1 MYFLPSV
8 KSKFVVFQ
16 VKNRRVC
23 AFIQNKHHFT
33 TSVTARKQT
42 IPDESHHSLKP
53 HINIGTIGHIDHG
66 KTTLTAAITKILAE
80 EGLAKLMNYSDIDN
94 SPQEQARGITINAT
108 HVGYST
114 KQRHYAH
121 TDCPG
126 HIDFIKNMICG
137 ASQMDGAIVVV
148 AATDGEMPQT
158 REHLNL
164 AQQVGVKHIV
174 VYINKADVVD
184 RDVLEL
190 VELEIRELLSEY
202 GYDGNETP
210 VISGSALC
218 AVEDRNPDIGKKSVQ
233 ALLDAMDAHI
243 PVPGITMY
251 LIVQKCC
258 ICNQY

>member
-94 SPQEQARGITINAT
+94 SPQEQARG
-108 HVGYST
+108 V
-114 KQRHYAH
+114 
-121 TDCPG
+121 
-126 HIDFIKNMICG
+126 
-137 ASQMDGAIVVV
+137 
-148 AATDGEMPQT
+148 
-158 REHLNL
+158 
-164 AQQVGVKHIV
+164 
-174 VYINKADVVD
+174 
-184 RDVLEL
+184 
-190 VELEIRELLSEY
+190 LLSMPPMWVTQL
-202 GYDGNETP
+202 N
-210 VISGSALC
+210 
-218 AVEDRNPDIGKKSVQ
+218 RDIT
-233 ALLDAMDAHI
+233 H
-243 PVPGITMY
+243 TR
-251 LIVQKCC
+251 IVLVT
-258 ICNQY
+258 